1 MKELTLEI
9 KPKEGF
15 GELAF
20 GDVTE
25 RVTDYLGKPEEIENI
40 EDDDLFNTT
49 ILNYWEKGISVFFE
63 GSEKS
68 VIACFETDHPDSILY
83 GERVFDLNEMEI
95 KNLMSGKGFELAE
108 EELEESGEKRLSY
121 DDAMIDFFFEEDELI
136 AVNWGVL
143 VNEHGEIEEMPA

>member
-15 GELAF
+15 GELSF
-20 GDVTE
+20 GEVAE
-25 RVTDYLGKPEEIENI
+25 RVTDTLGKPEEIENI

-49 ILNYWEKGISVFFE
+49 ILNYWDKGISVFFE
-63 GSEKS
+63 GTEKS
-68 VIACFETDHPDSILY
+68 VIACFETDNHNSVLY
-83 GERVFDLNEMEI
+83 GQKVFDMGEEDV
-95 KNLMSGKGFELAE
+95 KRLMYSKGFQLAE
-108 EELEESGEKRLSY
+108 EEVDESGEKRLSF
-121 DDAMIDFFFEEDELI
+121 DDAMIDFFFEEGDLI

>member
-15 GELAF
+15 GELLF

-25 RVTDYLGKPEEIENI
+25 KVTKTLGKPEEIENI

-49 ILNYWEKGISVFFE
+49 ILNYWKKGISVFFE
-63 GSEKS
+63 GTEKS
-68 VIACFETDHPDSILY
+68 VIACFETDNHESVLY
-83 GERVFDLNEMEI
+83 GKKVFDLSEEDV
-95 KNLMSGKGFELAE
+95 KNLMSGKGYELAE
-108 EELEESGEKRLSY
+108 EELEGSGEKRLSY
-121 DDAMIDFFFEEDELI
+121 DDAMIDFFFEEGDLI

-143 VNEHGEIEEMPA
+143 VNEQGEIEEMPA